1 MVLGLPKWHAQKVVK
16 KCPKSGQKRVPAKSG
31 TIKTQIWLGFLTNR
45 GGGLR
50 PPPKNGRGGRA
61 HFWLSIYQKPKQ
73 NWCYG
78 PRFCQDPFLTTFWTL
93 FDHFLG
99 MSFGKAQNHSRTTF
113 WPFLFLGTLGGHLG
127 YNPDLWLLNDP
138 SPPPLPFAR
147 FGGFN
152 YFSIGDAYS
161 AARTLIPRG
170 LGN

>member
-31 TIKTQIWLGFLTNR
+31 TIKRQILFGFLTNR

-50 PPPKNGRGGRA
+50 PPPKNGRGW
-61 HFWLSIYQKPKQ
+61 FSICQKPKP
-73 NWCYG
+73 NWCFYG
-78 PRFCQDPFLTTFWTL
+78 PRFCRDPFLTTFWSL

-127 YNPDLWLLNDP
+127 HNFGQPMLAVSSLYSRCPLEAPKIKIAKKLHFHGFGP
-138 SPPPLPFAR
+138 SQMTCPK
-147 FGGFN
+147 
-152 YFSIGDAYS
+152 SW
-161 AARTLIPRG
+161 
-170 LGN
+170 